1 VFNKLSY
8 PLPPFVLALVLGDM
22 AESSFRQAMLLSQG
36 SLTIFWSNAL
46 VGSIMSLG
54 MLLLF
59 WPLIGPLLSSLRGRA
74 NPAVEQE

>member
-1 VFNKLSY
+1 
-8 PLPPFVLALVLGDM
+8 
-22 AESSFRQAMLLSQG
+22 MLLSQG

-59 WPLIGPLLSSLRGRA
+59 WPLVGPLLSTLRGRT